1 MHHANTPCL
10 LATQTVTSVI
20 EQNNRKKGESKMLFI
35 EATSTVSQQ
44 MAFMLDNTERIFAT
58 LLAAFQIAEIIR
70 RQR

>member
-1 MHHANTPCL
+1 
-10 LATQTVTSVI
+10 
-20 EQNNRKKGESKMLFI
+20 MLFI